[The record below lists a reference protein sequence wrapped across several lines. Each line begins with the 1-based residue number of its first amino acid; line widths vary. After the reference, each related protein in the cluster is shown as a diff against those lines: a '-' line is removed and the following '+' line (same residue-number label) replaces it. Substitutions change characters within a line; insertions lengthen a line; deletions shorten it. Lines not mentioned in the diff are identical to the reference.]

1 MRYWDTLLE
10 RDQDGFQIVI
20 DKTWEDVHPSDCFD
34 TSIDPDTGLP
44 YYDVAQMC
52 EDIDSGKLDWFV
64 LRARVFAKGVELG
77 SATCGGLLYEDA
89 RDSVNDVGEDLV
101 LDALVEGRDRLTYLA
116 REFTMLTIKYSEET
130 V

>member
-1 MRYWDTLLE
+1 
-10 RDQDGFQIVI
+10 
-20 DKTWEDVHPSDCFD
+20 
-34 TSIDPDTGLP
+34 
-44 YYDVAQMC
+44 
-52 EDIDSGKLDWFV
+52 
-64 LRARVFAKGVELG
+64 LG